1 MKNQEIQKVYHTDF
15 KVRSYEID
23 RRGNA
28 TISSICNY
36 FQEAAGLHAKHLH
49 FDISDL
55 LETGMTW
62 ILYKMHIKMNHF
74 PERWQDVKVVTWP
87 SSGDGLRAFRDY
99 ELRDESDN
107 VLGAA
112 ISQWMILKTENRR
125 PVRLPDEILNMGL
138 ETDHHVMDI
147 DKRPVKNLDKEGAEL
162 ITKVGNFDLDMNN
175 HVNNVKYI
183 DWITGYNRNGSDL
196 ICDEVNIQYQ
206 AEALAGDSIYHKE
219 ISPGNGLRKHTLY
232 KGENKEVIA
241 SAETHWRKPG

>member
-1 MKNQEIQKVYHTDF
+1 MKSQDIQKVYNLDF

-23 RRGNA
+23 SRGNA

-55 LETGMTW
+55 LESGMTW
-62 ILYKMHIKMNHF
+62 ILYKMHIKMNQF
-74 PERWQDVKVVTWP
+74 PERWQDVTVVTWP

-99 ELRDESDN
+99 ELRDESGN

-112 ISQWMILKTENRR
+112 LSQWMILNTETKR

-138 ETDHHVMDI
+138 ETDHHVMEI
-147 DKRPVKNLDKEGAEL
+147 DKSPVKILDHEGAEF

-183 DWITGYNRNGSDL
+183 DWVTGYNNYDSDL
-196 ICDEVNIQYQ
+196 VCNELKIQYQ
-206 AEALAGDSIYHKE
+206 AEALARDSIYHKE
-219 ISPGNGLRKHTLY
+219 IESGYGFRNHTLY
-232 KGENKEVIA
+232 RGDKKQVIA
-241 SAETHWRKPG
+241 SAKSHWKIM